1 MKKKASSTHTSTR
14 SRIAPAAPLNKSNVD
29 AGRALSAED
38 LLRGNEDWTAV
49 EIPELPVNGKPGVVF
64 MRPPSV
70 GAILRF
76 MKIPEEDRMSATFDL
91 ISEVIID
98 ANGNRMFSTPEEVES
113 VQRLDMR
120 IYTRLSRV
128 ATELANT
135 SFIAG
140 EEGNDSSE
148 AEGDGSALH
157 IV

>member
-1 MKKKASSTHTSTR
+1 MKKKASSTHTPSR
-14 SRIAPAAPLNKSNVD
+14 SRTAAPLNKSNVD
-29 AGRALSAED
+29 AGRALSAAD

-49 EIPELPVNGKPGVVF
+49 EIPELPVNGQPGVVF

-76 MKIPEEDRMSATFDL
+76 MKIPEEDRMSGTFDL

-98 ANGNRMFSTPEEVES
+98 ANGNRMFATPEEVES
-113 VQRLDMR
+113 VQKLDMR
-120 IYTRLSRV
+120 VYTRLSRV
-128 ATELANT
+128 ATNLANT

-140 EEGNDSSE
+140 EEGNDSGE
-148 AEGDGSALH
+148 AEEDGSALP